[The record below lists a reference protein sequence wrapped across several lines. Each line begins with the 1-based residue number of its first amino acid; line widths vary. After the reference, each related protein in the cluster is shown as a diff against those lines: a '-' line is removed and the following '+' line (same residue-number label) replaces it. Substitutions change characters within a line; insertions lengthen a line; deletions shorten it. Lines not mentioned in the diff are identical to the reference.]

1 MAGVERL
8 LLLRQGVEIWNPWRT
23 KNAAVNP
30 YFREAALCRMDL
42 SGASLGEANLRKAD
56 WSGSKLVG
64 ADLRRADLFGAS
76 RVGADLS
83 GRADLSRSDLGGAN
97 LQDVIGLTNVQI
109 YGASTD
115 QNTLLPDHLKI
126 RK

>member
-1 MAGVERL
+1 
-8 LLLRQGVEIWNPWRT
+8 LLRQGVEIWNPWRT

-30 YFREAALCRMDL
+30 YFREAALRRMDF
-42 SGASLGEANLRKAD
+42 SGANLGEASLRKAD
-56 WSGSKLVG
+56 LSRSKPVG
-64 ADLRRADLFGAS
+64 ADLLSAELFGAS

-83 GRADLSRSDLGGAN
+83 GRADLSSSDLRGAN

-109 YGASTD
+109 NGASTD
-115 QNTLLPDHLKI
+115 QNPLLPDHLKI